1 MNITSTDIPR
11 HTKEEALAD
20 AVVLKAKAAQDT
32 DKEITTHVHTAL
44 PHQALLEKGQFTGY
58 IIIRS

>member
-11 HTKEEALAD
+11 HTREEALAD
-20 AVVLKAKAAQDT
+20 AVALKAVQDT
-32 DKEITTHVHTAL
+32 DKEITTHVHTAI
-44 PHQALLEKGQFTGY
+44 PHKALLEEGQFMGY